1 MTQVVEISV
10 QDQQLWQ
17 EYLALCFYAFDRPS
31 NAGRAEKLTE
41 LGRHSHTYVM
51 LDDQGKVKS
60 GLMVTNLPVNWHGQ
74 QFLMGAVGYVATYPE
89 FGGQGAISQLMS
101 AAYAQM
107 ATDGVYLSYLAPFS
121 FTFYRRFGYEQVFDQ
136 VVYEL
141 ASRDFPRLPKVTTG
155 RVERGNFLADLDLMA
170 NLYGQSVQ
178 SQQGG
183 VVRENWWQ
191 QYRFSKHPRFEVA
204 FSYDD
209 ADQADGYLLYERTPG
224 ETFTIVEL
232 MTTTPDSQT
241 RLLQFAGKHVSS
253 YQQLRYISGNQTV
266 QNDLVP
272 EAYQL
277 STKVQPYMMASVV
290 DWAGLI
296 ANWHFT
302 ADLAKPIVLAIEDD
316 FYPANAGLWELT
328 IKDGQGQLIA
338 TEATNIDLR
347 IDTRQLT
354 KVVLGYRSL
363 ATLQQRGEIQAEPT
377 ILQALQNCLNYT
389 EKPMLWDYF

>member
-17 EYLALCFYAFDRPS
+17 EYLALCFYAFDRV
-31 NAGRAEKLTE
+31 NNDGRAEKLTE

-51 LDDQGKVKS
+51 LDDQGEVKS

-74 QFLMGAVGYVATYPE
+74 EFLMGAVGYVATYPE

-101 AAYAQM
+101 AAYTQM
-107 ATDGVYLSYLAPFS
+107 AADGVYLSYLAPFS

-155 RVERGNFLADLDLMA
+155 RVERGSFLADLPLMA
-170 NLYGQSVQ
+170 DLYGKSYQ

-183 VVRENWWQ
+183 VVRATWWQ
-191 QYRFSKHPRFEVA
+191 EYRFSKHPRFEVA

-209 ADQADGYLLYERTPG
+209 ADQADGYLLYERTTG

-232 MTTTPDSQT
+232 MTTTPASQM

-253 YQQLRYISGNQTV
+253 YQELLYVSGNQTV
-266 QNDLVP
+266 QNDLLP

-277 STKVQPYMMASVV
+277 TTKVQPYMMASVV

-296 ANWHFT
+296 AEWHFT
-302 ADLAKPIVLAIEDD
+302 ADLTTPIILAIADD
-316 FYPANAGLWELT
+316 FYPANAGLWQLT
-328 IKDGQGQLIA
+328 VNNGRGKLTP
-338 TEATNIDLR
+338 TEATEIDLR

-354 KVVLGYRSL
+354 KVVLGYRTL
-363 ATLQQRGEIQAEPT
+363 ATLQQRGEIQAESAV
-377 ILQALQNCLNYT
+377 LQALQNCVNYA